1 MTHLLDTN
9 ACVAALRGS
18 ESVRK
23 RLSALTPDDIGI
35 SVVSIYELHTGVEK
49 CRNPELER
57 SKLSK
62 FLAPLHILPFDADAA
77 MSTAKVRAILESKGC
92 SIGPYDLMLAGHA
105 LSLGLT
111 FVTRNLRE
119 FKRVDGLILENWEP

>member
-18 ESVRK
+18 GSVRK
-23 RLSALTPDDIGI
+23 RLSALTPADIGI

-105 LSLGLT
+105 LALGLT

-119 FKRVDGLILENWEP
+119 FKRVDGLILENWES